1 MTDGQKPKK
10 YPPSPIPIRPGA
22 NRRWKSS
29 APRANMWWWFAAAKI
44 GKLIHTFPCGE
55 CLKRESRQYS

>member
-44 GKLIHTFPCGE
+44 GKL
-55 CLKRESRQYS
+55 